1 MQVVELIERRFDLP
15 LALGKRLDAR
25 HNRPGK
31 TPHISSVFV
40 AQSMDIKE
48 TGRLLSATSLASTV
62 SLIKMIGNLSLS
74 LSSVAFKES
83 PIWAEQRSSTWFT
96 VLACGFTLF
105 TVRDLFYE
113 YFPGLF

>member
-40 AQSMDIKE
+40 AQSMDIYQRETSHIKE

-62 SLIKMIGNLSLS
+62 SHKNDRQSFPLVILCRFQRKSDMGRATLVHLVHSIGLWIHSLH
-74 LSSVAFKES
+74 S
-83 PIWAEQRSSTWFT
+83 P
-96 VLACGFTLF
+96 
-105 TVRDLFYE
+105 
-113 YFPGLF
+113 

>member
-1 MQVVELIERRFDLP
+1 MQVVELIEWRFDLP

-25 HNRPGK
+25 HYRPGK

-40 AQSMDIKE
+40 AQSMDIYQRETNHIKE

-62 SLIKMIGNLSLS
+62 SLIEMIGNLSLS

-83 PIWAEQRSSTWFT
+83 LIWAEQRSST
-96 VLACGFTLF
+96 
-105 TVRDLFYE
+105 
-113 YFPGLF
+113 